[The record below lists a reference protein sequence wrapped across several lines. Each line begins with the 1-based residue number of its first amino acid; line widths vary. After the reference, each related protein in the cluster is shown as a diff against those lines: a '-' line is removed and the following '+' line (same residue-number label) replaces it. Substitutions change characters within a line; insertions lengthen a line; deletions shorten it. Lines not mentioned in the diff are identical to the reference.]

1 MTTNNRNNP
10 QSAGPS
16 GDTQGIPWIL
26 LRRMCEILCKLEEL
40 RKPELLRT
48 IFIDS
53 RLCQWRDKIPESS
66 TLKERVLLI
75 VGWLYDKKNIRNENG
90 LVLFF
95 YVLRDFN
102 IDVAYCYQELDALAR
117 ELERRL

>member
-1 MTTNNRNNP
+1 
-10 QSAGPS
+10 
-16 GDTQGIPWIL
+16 
-26 LRRMCEILCKLEEL
+26 MCEILCKLEEL